1 MILAIMISIMVI
13 IRTKKIMN
21 KLYKIIVHAG
31 SKFVFEFDIK
41 TETKSTIMYYVGG
54 SGATK
59 RLNLSVLDVLDIHEV
74 TYDIAINPVVIYTRD
89 KSKIGEY
96 MKSCIDIYVERIQ
109 KDLETRTKQLEKFKL
124 LEWRREQYGK

>member
-1 MILAIMISIMVI
+1 M
-13 IRTKKIMN
+13 K

-41 TETKSTIMYYVGG
+41 SETKNTIIYYVGG

-59 RLNLSVLDVLDIHEV
+59 RLNLSVLDVLDVHEV
-74 TYDIAINPVVIYTRD
+74 THDIAINPVVIYTRD
-89 KSKIGEY
+89 KSKIDEY

>member
-1 MILAIMISIMVI
+1 M
-13 IRTKKIMN
+13 K

-41 TETKSTIMYYVGG
+41 SETKNTIIYYVGG

-59 RLNLSVLDVLDIHEV
+59 RLNLSVLDVLDVHEV
-74 TYDIAINPVVIYTRD
+74 THDIAINPVVIYTRD
-89 KSKIGEY
+89 KSKIDEY

-124 LEWRREQYGK
+124 LEWRRE

>member
-1 MILAIMISIMVI
+1 
-13 IRTKKIMN
+13 MN
-21 KLYKIIVHAG
+21 NEKLYKIIVHAG

-54 SGATK
+54 SGVTK
-59 RLNLSVLDVLDIHEV
+59 LLNLSVLDVLDIHEV

-89 KSKIGEY
+89 KSKINEY

-109 KDLETRTKQLEKFKL
+109 KDLETRTKQLENFKS
-124 LEWRREQYGK
+124 LEWRREHYGK

>member
-1 MILAIMISIMVI
+1 
-13 IRTKKIMN
+13 MN
-21 KLYKIIVHAG
+21 NEKLYKIIVHAG
-31 SKFVFEFDIK
+31 SKSVFEFDIK
-41 TETKSTIMYYVGG
+41 SEIKNTIIYYVCG
-54 SGATK
+54 SGSIK

-89 KSKIGEY
+89 KSKINEY

-109 KDLETRTKQLEKFKL
+109 KDLETRTKQLENFKL

>member
-1 MILAIMISIMVI
+1 MIG
-13 IRTKKIMN
+13 K

-31 SKFVFEFDIK
+31 SKFVFEFGIK
-41 TETKSTIMYYVGG
+41 SETKNTITYYVGS

-59 RLNLSVLDVLDIHEV
+59 RLNLERLDVLDIHEA

-89 KSKIGEY
+89 QTKIDEY

-109 KDLETRTKQLEKFKL
+109 KDLETRTKQLENFKL

>member
-1 MILAIMISIMVI
+1 MSG
-13 IRTKKIMN
+13 K

-41 TETKSTIMYYVGG
+41 SETKNTITYYVGG

-89 KSKIGEY
+89 KSKIDEY

-109 KDLETRTKQLEKFKL
+109 KDLETRTKQLENFKS
-124 LEWRREQYGK
+124 LEWRREQYGE

>member
-1 MILAIMISIMVI
+1 MSG
-13 IRTKKIMN
+13 K

-31 SKFVFEFDIK
+31 SKFVFEFGIK
-41 TETKSTIMYYVGG
+41 SETKNTITYHVGG

-74 TYDIAINPVVIYTRD
+74 TYNIAINPVVIYTRD
-89 KSKIGEY
+89 ESKIDEY

-109 KDLETRTKQLEKFKL
+109 KDLETRTKQLENFKS

>member
-1 MILAIMISIMVI
+1 MDD
-13 IRTKKIMN
+13 K
-21 KLYKIIVHAG
+21 KLYKIIVHSG

-41 TETKSTIMYYVGG
+41 SETKNRITYYVGG

-59 RLNLSVLDVLDIHEV
+59 LLNLSVLDVLDVHEV

-89 KSKIGEY
+89 KSKINEY
-96 MKSCIDIYVERIQ
+96 MQSCIDSYIERIQ
-109 KDLETRTKQLEKFKL
+109 KDLETRTKQLEDFKL

>member
-1 MILAIMISIMVI
+1 MSG
-13 IRTKKIMN
+13 K

-31 SKFVFEFDIK
+31 SKSVFEFDIISEIK
-41 TETKSTIMYYVGG
+41 NTIIYYVGG
-54 SGATK
+54 LGATK

-89 KSKIGEY
+89 KSKIDEY

-109 KDLETRTKQLEKFKL
+109 KDLETRTKQLENFKL

>member
-41 TETKSTIMYYVGG
+41 SETKNTITYYVGG
-54 SGATK
+54 SDATK
-59 RLNLSVLDVLDIHEV
+59 RLNLERLDVLDILEA

-89 KSKIGEY
+89 QTNIDEY
-96 MKSCIDIYVERIQ
+96 MQSCVNIYIDRIQ
-109 KDLETRTKQLEKFKL
+109 KDLEARTKQLENFKSV
-124 LEWRREQYGK
+124 EWRREQYGK

>member
-1 MILAIMISIMVI
+1 MDD
-13 IRTKKIMN
+13 K
-21 KLYKIIVHAG
+21 KLYKIIVHSG

-41 TETKSTIMYYVGG
+41 SETKNRITYYVGG

-59 RLNLSVLDVLDIHEV
+59 LLNLSVLDVLDVHEV

-89 KSKIGEY
+89 KSKINEY
-96 MKSCIDIYVERIQ
+96 MQSCIDFYIERIQ
-109 KDLETRTKQLEKFKL
+109 KDLETRTKQLEDFKL